1 MSIKTHKFLFAFFI
15 TAFLVAGC
23 AGSQKMGGRRASAP
37 LAGQTKK
44 PPIVQEPPASAT
56 STIAD
61 EPSLPVEKD
70 TPTLPSTSSIP
81 EKTPLTAEERESLV
95 NAFLEGAILEE
106 RNRFEEAG
114 KAYAKALEIAPDSSY
129 LGAITGRALLQSGKT
144 EEAVKIA
151 EEAIRKSTNEIEA
164 YKVLGLA
171 YRQTKNYEKAIEQ
184 YQKLLEIQPNSM
196 DVLNE
201 LVSLY
206 VRTQR
211 FDESIELYRRMA
223 RIDVYQAFMYQYR
236 IALILT
242 QLGRYEEALNEY
254 KDVARQIPNQFDVH
268 FRIGKLLEILKQ
280 SDDAIDAYLTA
291 LQFIRNPQDELTV
304 RNALGPL
311 FHSRKSYLEAI
322 HQYSRI
328 KELDPDDYQAYYRL
342 ALIAFEREQFPE
354 ALKELDAPIKSL
366 PGNFFFHSLR
376 LKTMEKLQRTAEG
389 YQGFLDGLQQAI
401 EQARL
406 EDTLL
411 FLVELTRQSMIL
423 QMRELGFLPR
433 AKELMEKSIAQF
445 PEESRP
451 LFSAAKIALLLQ
463 ETTLAEQR
471 LDEILSRLETT
482 QSEDSLA
489 RILLDVRS
497 WYDVRRSFQSFN
509 REDRLIDALVN
520 LRKSHPEN
528 ADICRTLAQVYV
540 DAARWTDAETQL
552 IHAKDLLGPI
562 SPSYS
567 DVLYQLAIVYDKMER
582 IADVESLMNEVIR
595 LSPEDSQ
602 AYNFLGY
609 TYADRNIRLDEAVS
623 LIQKALKLNPD
634 DGNILDSM
642 GWVYFRMG
650 RIQEAAAY
658 LERAIAQDENHP
670 VILDHLGDARYQ
682 LGDTGAALQCWKK
695 ALENGPDYPYD
706 FTPAF
711 QERVMQKIQEAEQK
725 PIP

>member
-1 MSIKTHKFLFAFFI
+1 MFTINKLFLLAIFI
-15 TAFLVAGC
+15 PALLLAGC
-23 AGSQKMGGRRASAP
+23 ATAP
-37 LAGQTKK
+37 KSSGKRVSSSI
-44 PPIVQEPPASAT
+44 PDSAT
-56 STIAD
+56 ATNTIQQTPAFATTAIAVD
-61 EPSLPVEKD
+61 TPIPVEKD
-70 TPTLPSTSSIP
+70 KPSQPLSTSIP
-81 EKTPLTAEERESLV
+81 EKEPLSAEEREMLV
-95 NAFLEGAILEE
+95 NTFLEGAILEE

-151 EEAIRKSTNEIEA
+151 EEAIRKGTNEIEA

-171 YRQTKNYEKAIEQ
+171 YRQTKDYEKAIEQ
-184 YQKLLEIQPNSM
+184 YKKLLEIQPNSM

-211 FDESIELYRRMA
+211 FEEAILLYRQMA

-254 KDVARQIPNQFDVH
+254 KDVARKIPNQFDVH
-268 FRIGKLLEILKQ
+268 FRIGKLHELLKQ
-280 SDDAIDAYLTA
+280 NDEAIDAYLNA

-304 RNALGPL
+304 RNTLGPL
-311 FHSRKSYLEAI
+311 YHSRKSYLEAV
-322 HQYSRI
+322 HQYHRI
-328 KELDPDDYQAYYRL
+328 KELAPDDYQASYRL
-342 ALIAFEREQFPE
+342 ALIAFEREQYPE
-354 ALKELDAPIKSL
+354 ALKELDTLIQNV

-376 LKTMEKLQRTAEG
+376 LRSLEKLQRSTEG
-389 YQGFLDGLQQAI
+389 YQGFLDGLQQSI
-401 EQARL
+401 ELASL
-406 EDTLL
+406 EDTLP
-411 FLVELTRQSMIL
+411 FLVELTRQSTL
-423 QMRELGFLPR
+423 QQIKTLGFLSR
-433 AKELMEKSIAQF
+433 AQELLEKSLSQF

-451 LFSAAKIALLLQ
+451 LFAATKVALLLN
-463 ETTLAEQR
+463 ETPLIEQR
-471 LDEILSRLETT
+471 LDAILNRLENT
-482 QSEDSLA
+482 QSDEFLA
-489 RILLDVRS
+489 RLLLDVRS
-497 WYDVRRSFQSFN
+497 WYDVRRSFPSYN
-509 REDRLIDALVN
+509 RQDRLMNALMN
-520 LRKSHPEN
+520 LRKSQPEN
-528 ADICRTLAQVYV
+528 AEICRTLAQVYM
-540 DAARWTDAETQL
+540 DSARWTDAETQL

-567 DVLYQLAIVYDKMER
+567 DVLYQLAMVYDKMER
-582 IADVESLMNEVIR
+582 LADIESLMNEAIR

-609 TYADRNIRLDEAVS
+609 TYADRNIRLEEAVS

-658 LERAIAQDENHP
+658 LEKAIAQDENHP
-670 VILDHLGDARYQ
+670 VILDHLGDTRQQ

-711 QERVMQKIQEAEQK
+711 QERVIKKIQEAEKK